1 VPSAPGAIDA
11 RLGRA
16 ENIPTNAGAEQSAQI
31 VSPSGYPNVRLWPF
45 GFHRTANA
53 WRVVWSPT
61 FKGPAVIWDMVTVI
75 KMAGIPLLRIEISNT
90 RGVNQGAGGTSPI
103 FGEPVWEQPPAIGED
118 VTVFNTTQGG
128 LAVVGTGASPPLTL
142 TYPIGRLV
150 TRDQFFLALINS
162 AGDLVNAADASGYIR
177 VVEGDSVESLRSFF

>member
-1 VPSAPGAIDA
+1 MPSAPGAIDA

-16 ENIPTNAGAEQSAQI
+16 ENIPTNAGAQQSAQI
-31 VSPSGYPNVRLWPF
+31 ISPSGYPNVRLWPF
-45 GFHRTANA
+45 GFHRTANQ
-53 WRVVWSPT
+53 WRVVWSPA

-75 KMAGIPLLRIEISNT
+75 KMATIPLLRIEISNT
-90 RGVNQGAGGTSPI
+90 RGVNAGAVGTAPS

-118 VTVFNTTQGG
+118 VTVFNNEQGG

-142 TYPIGRLV
+142 AYPIGRLV

-162 AGDLVNAADASGYIR
+162 AGDLLAAAQASGYIR
-177 VVEGDSVESLRSFF
+177 VVEGSSPEELRGFF